1 MHLSLDPHQFAY
13 KKGRNTEDAILLMLH
28 KLYHH
33 LDTPKN
39 YARILFIDF
48 SSAFNTIQPHLMIQK
63 LSSLNVSQRIQ
74 AWVMQSLINCP
85 QYVKIEEYNS
95 QTKEISTGAPQGCVL
110 SPVLYTLYTND
121 IQSPAIGTVPVI
133 KYADD
138 TAIVGLISSDEN
150 LYHRTISEFNT
161 WCGQNYLLLNI
172 SKTKEMII
180 DFRKE
185 AHRLT
190 VLKINNEEI
199 DQVSQYK
206 YLGVTINDKLS
217 WSDHCQSL
225 SKKTHQRL
233 FCLRKLKTFQ
243 IEKTIMNLFYSATVS
258 SIITFAMTCWYG
270 NATKLNRCRIDR
282 LIKNAS
288 RTVQVQLPTLE
299 ELFKSRCLSMLN
311 KILQDNTHPL
321 HDNYIL
327 SSRSG
332 RLLSIKA
339 RTERFKNS
347 FLPLSVRI
355 CHQNCKSVR

>member
-1 MHLSLDPHQFAY
+1 MKCFEKIILSRLLEEVHLSLDSHQFAY
-13 KKGRNTEDAILLMLH
+13 KKGRSTEYAILLMLH

-74 AWVMQSLINCP
+74 AWVMQFLINRP

-150 LYHRTISEFNT
+150 LYQRTISEFNT

-172 SKTKEMII
+172 LKKTKEMII

-190 VLKINNEEI
+190 VLKINEEI

-206 YLGVTINDKLS
+206 YLGVT
-217 WSDHCQSL
+217 
-225 SKKTHQRL
+225 
-233 FCLRKLKTFQ
+233 
-243 IEKTIMNLFYSATVS
+243 
-258 SIITFAMTCWYG
+258 
-270 NATKLNRCRIDR
+270 
-282 LIKNAS
+282 
-288 RTVQVQLPTLE
+288 
-299 ELFKSRCLSMLN
+299 N
-311 KILQDNTHPL
+311 K
-321 HDNYIL
+321 
-327 SSRSG
+327 
-332 RLLSIKA
+332 
-339 RTERFKNS
+339 
-347 FLPLSVRI
+347 
-355 CHQNCKSVR
+355 